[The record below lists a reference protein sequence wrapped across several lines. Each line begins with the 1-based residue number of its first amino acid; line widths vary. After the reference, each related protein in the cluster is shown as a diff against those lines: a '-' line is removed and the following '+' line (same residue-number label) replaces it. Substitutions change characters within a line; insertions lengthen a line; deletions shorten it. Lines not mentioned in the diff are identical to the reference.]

1 MTDPSPVHIGYKVF
15 EETLKKL
22 NRYLLWLYQI
32 LPPLDLEKLPSPVKG
47 HI

>member
-1 MTDPSPVHIGYKVF
+1 VTHPYPVHIGYTVS
-15 EETLKKL
+15 EEILEKLKL
-22 NRYLLWLYQI
+22 NLWLYQI